1 MAFRNLQF
9 DLFDFYMK
17 QPTFLKR
24 DDTIAIVSAARKIS
38 LPEIQPA
45 IELLKEWDYKLKLVK
60 LLALKNISLPELTN
74 NVGQI

>member
-1 MAFRNLQF
+1 
-9 DLFDFYMK
+9 MK

-45 IELLKEWDYKLKLVK
+45 IELLKEWGLQVEIGESIGFEEHQFAGTDEQRRTDFKKC
-60 LLALKNISLPELTN
+60 
-74 NVGQI
+74 